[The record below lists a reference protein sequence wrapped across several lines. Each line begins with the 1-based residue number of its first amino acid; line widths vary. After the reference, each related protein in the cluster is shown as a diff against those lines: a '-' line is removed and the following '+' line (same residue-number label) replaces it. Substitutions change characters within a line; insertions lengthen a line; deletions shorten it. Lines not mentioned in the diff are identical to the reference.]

1 MKITILDDIYLNYDK
16 ARLAKLG
23 EVKYFTRLEKNL
35 HGNDAELIKRIDDSD
50 IIVSGNV
57 TLNKNVIESCSNLK
71 YIITSSTG
79 VDNIDVEAANK
90 NGILVSN
97 IPNYGTSSVAQATVA
112 LLLEV
117 VNRVA
122 NYNEYVRSDMWNN
135 GLDWSVVKEDLIE
148 LDNKTAGIIGYGEI
162 GKATAKILESL
173 GMSLITYDVND
184 DTSKLDKLLAESDV
198 ISLHC
203 PLTKDNKYMIN
214 RSSID
219 KMKDGVILINTSR
232 GSLVNSDDLY
242 EALKSGKI
250 YFAAFDVVDGEP
262 IEKTHPLLSLPNF
275 ILTPHVAW
283 ATKEAR
289 KRIVDLVSNNIEC
302 YIDEKPINLIK

>member
-50 IIVSGNV
+50 IVVSCHV
-57 TLNKNVIESCSNLK
+57 ALNKNVIESCSNLK

-242 EALKSGKI
+242 EALKNGKI

-262 IEKTHPLLSLPNF
+262 IGKTHPLLSLPNF

-302 YIDEKPINLIK
+302 YINEKPINLIK